1 MAKMKKPREI
11 KVTADNSPS
20 RSPIV
25 ADADTAPAALWPD
38 LEEAAGYAHAE
49 KSAATRRAYRSDFDQ
64 FRSWCQAKGVPALPA
79 EPKTVA
85 AFLAAEAN
93 RGVKPSTI
101 GRRLAAIRY
110 AHKLASHE
118 PPTNCEAVKA
128 TLRGIRR
135 IVGCPYPK
143 GTGHGGQ
150 DYYDGG

>member
-1 MAKMKKPREI
+1 MPIHLRI
-11 KVTADNSPS
+11 KLITSGNSPS
-20 RSPIV
+20 RSLIV

-38 LEEAAGYAHAE
+38 LEEEAGYAHAE
-49 KSAATRRAYRSDFDQ
+49 KSAAHQARSDFDQ

-118 PPTNCEAVKA
+118 PPTKCEAVKA

-135 IVGCPYPK
+135 IVGGAPYPK
-143 GTGHGGQ
+143 GTGV
-150 DYYDGG
+150 YYDGG